1 MARSTL
7 KVKQR
12 IRLGKTGSKQ
22 VRKEGKIP
30 AVIYGKGM
38 ESIPLIIDPAEL
50 KGSLATDAGKNTLL
64 DLEIETE
71 GEKISKLG
79 VLKDIQ
85 LDYITQKP
93 IHLDFQVINTKD
105 KIAVDVPL
113 NLTGR
118 AQGIKEG
125 GILEQN
131 IREIN
136 VECLPEN
143 IPSIIEFD
151 ISEMELGDA
160 LHLRDI
166 TLPEGVESLI
176 NADSLVASIQTPR
189 AMVTDM
195 SSATTE
201 EEEEQESE
209 DAPVEEK
216 EEEKTE

>member
-50 KGSLATDAGKNTLL
+50 KGSLATGAGKNTLL

-71 GEKISKLG
+71 GKKISKLG
-79 VLKDIQ
+79 LLKDIQ

-105 KIAVDVPL
+105 KVAVDVPL

-143 IPSIIEFD
+143 IPSVIEFD
-151 ISEMELGDA
+151 ISEMQLGDA

-166 TLPEGVESLI
+166 NFPEGVEILI

>member
-1 MARSTL
+1 M
-7 KVKQR
+7 
-12 IRLGKTGSKQ
+12 
-22 VRKEGKIP
+22 
-30 AVIYGKGM
+30 
-38 ESIPLIIDPAEL
+38 
-50 KGSLATDAGKNTLL
+50 
-64 DLEIETE
+64 
-71 GEKISKLG
+71 
-79 VLKDIQ
+79 
-85 LDYITQKP
+85 
-93 IHLDFQVINTKD
+93 INTKD
-105 KIAVDVPL
+105 KVAVDVPL

-143 IPSIIEFD
+143 IPTVIEFD
-151 ISEMELGDA
+151 ISEMQLGDA

-166 TLPEGVESLI
+166 NFPEGVEILI

-216 EEEKTE
+216 EEEKTEKAD